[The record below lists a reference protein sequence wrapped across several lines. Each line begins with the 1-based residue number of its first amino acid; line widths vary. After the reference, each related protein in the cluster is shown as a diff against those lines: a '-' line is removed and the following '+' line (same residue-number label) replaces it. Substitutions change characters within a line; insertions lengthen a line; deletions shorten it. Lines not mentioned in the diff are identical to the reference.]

1 MNRNSR
7 WFVFVLLALTML
19 AVVGGVVTAQDEPK
33 VLVSGLVMTSGDLTS
48 IDPTV
53 SEVSSSIEVVNQM
66 FIGLTAQDVTTAET
80 VPGMATGWTVEPTDD
95 GNVAYTFTLMEGVPW
110 VRYNADT
117 GEVEQL
123 MDESGNVRT
132 VTAEDFVYG
141 ILRALDPATAAP
153 YAYVPIPYIAGAA
166 EFNNGEA
173 GPEVVQ
179 VSAPDSSTVVIVSPE
194 EVAFAPAIYGLWV
207 LRAVPEFAITEFGDS
222 WTEPENIA
230 TYGPYAAMEWAHDE
244 SFTMV
249 SNPFWPGTEYIPQ
262 PAIDQVVL
270 RFLDAE
276 QQLPEYQAGTMDAI
290 TLPSADIPRIQA
302 DPTYAAEYVTG
313 SNPCTYYYGFNNE
326 ELPFSN
332 ANLRRAFSQAID
344 RQSIVENVTRGGQQ
358 AAQWF
363 AYPGLNAS
371 PTMDL
376 NPDVG
381 VKFDAA
387 AAQESLAAALSELG
401 YASVDELNAIGLT
414 LTYNDTPT
422 HAAIAQAV
430 QQMWAET
437 LGAEVTLS
445 AQESTGY
452 FSRLSEQYP
461 QMARAGWCQDY
472 SDANNFLYDVFYSQ
486 SSQNDPGFNNAE
498 FDALVEQARTE
509 TDTDVRRDLYAQAEN
524 IFSLQEAGIAPI
536 YWYVNNFLIKPYVER
551 AESITGNE
559 AYYLWDINK

>member
-1 MNRNSR
+1 MKRNSR
-7 WFVFVLLALTML
+7 MLAFALLVVMMLAL
-19 AVVGGVVTAQDEPK
+19 VGGVVTAQDAPK
-33 VLVSGLVMTSGDLTS
+33 TVVSGLVMTSGDLS
-48 IDPTV
+48 GIDPTI

-80 VPGMATGWTVEPTDD
+80 VPGLASSWTVEPTDD

-110 VRYNADT
+110 VRYNVDT

-123 MDESGNVRT
+123 LDENGNVRT
-132 VTAEDFVYG
+132 VVAQDFVNG
-141 ILRALDPATAAP
+141 IIRALDPVTAAP
-153 YAYVPIPYIAGAA
+153 YSYVPIPYIVGAA

-173 GPEVVQ
+173 GPEAVQ
-179 VSAPDSSTVVIVSPE
+179 VSAPDASTVVIVAPE

-207 LRAVPEFAITEFGDS
+207 LRAIPDWVIADAGNS
-222 WTEPENIA
+222 WTDPENIA

-244 SFTMV
+244 SFTMIK
-249 SNPFWPGTEYIPQ
+249 NPFWPGTEYIPQ

-290 TLPSADIPRIQA
+290 TLPAADIPRIQA
-302 DPTYAAEYVTG
+302 DPSLSAEYVTG
-313 SNPCTYYYGFNNE
+313 ANPCTYYYGFNNE
-326 ELPFSN
+326 EAPFSS

-344 RQSIVENVTRGGQQ
+344 RVAIVENVTRGGQT

-371 PTMDL
+371 PTMEL
-376 NPDVG
+376 NADVG
-381 VKFDAA
+381 VTYDPAG
-387 AAQESLAAALSELG
+387 AQESLAAALTDLG
-401 YASVDELNAIGLT
+401 YSSVDELNAIGIT

-422 HAAIAQAV
+422 HAAIAQVV
-430 QQMWAET
+430 QQMWKDT
-437 LGAEVTLS
+437 LGVDVTLS

-461 QMARAGWCQDY
+461 QIARAGWCQDY

-509 TDTDVRRDLYAQAEN
+509 TDNDVRRDLYAQAEN

-536 YWYVNNFLIKPYVER
+536 YWYANNFLVKPYVER
-551 AESITGNE
+551 ANSITGNE
-559 AYYLWDINK
+559 AYYLWDINN